1 MREQLKF
8 DKRFYPPIV
17 RGGKKLTTRTKL
29 KEWMKPGVKC
39 DAVFV
44 KSNGELSDYKLPIK
58 ITDITLKRFKDLSH
72 RDAEREDC
80 LSVRDLRETL
90 KSIYHYIQEDD
101 IIYCIHFATTWEL
114 ED

>member
-8 DKRFYPPIV
+8 DKRFYPPIF

-44 KSNGELSDYKLPIK
+44 KSNGGLSDYKLPIK
-58 ITDITLKRFKDLSH
+58 IRDITLKRFKDLSN

-90 KSIYHYIQEDD
+90 KSIYPYMVEDD
-101 IIYCIHFATTWEL
+101 IIYCIYFTTTLEL